1 MVTDEPLLPFT
12 SIGWNAGGMLGGTV
26 PVTENEPLES
36 AVAVPIVV
44 PPNSTDTVSPA
55 WKSLPEMVMLSPP
68 AAADGLTDAL
78 GLDTAPA
85 PADRAAIVAAT
96 ANTAT
101 ARIPRERF
109 RRVLIISTPSELILP
124 ENVTPLTA
132 EPRHDG
138 VATPGE
144 GAVTRTGAG

>member
-36 AVAVPIVV
+36 AVAVQIVV

-85 PADRAAIVAAT
+85 PVSYTHLTLPTIL
-96 ANTAT
+96 
-101 ARIPRERF
+101 
-109 RRVLIISTPSELILP
+109 RV
-124 ENVTPLTA
+124 
-132 EPRHDG
+132 
-138 VATPGE
+138 
-144 GAVTRTGAG
+144 